1 MHLIISQK
9 RKKHLVRYCG
19 SVLLNWKPCGGLAT
33 SIWYHY
39 ISETAQYVTVE
50 KKKKKM
56 PLLTN
61 HVLTDVRHSVELLL
75 TDFTWEL
82 LFCIAVHNLNVL
94 MQWPQ
99 LLKRLVAGDA
109 LKDTNKVQRNRF
121 RLSLLLLINMRH
133 KTWWPWDGMSNLFH
147 CTPAPST
154 GEKSKRA

>member
-9 RKKHLVRYCG
+9 RQSTLCVIVAPSYWTESLVVVSQPQYG
-19 SVLLNWKPCGGLAT
+19 ITISVRQHNMNCR
-33 SIWYHY
+33 
-39 ISETAQYVTVE
+39 

-121 RLSLLLLINMRH
+121 TLSLLLLINMRH
-133 KTWWPWDGMSNLFH
+133 KTWWPWDGVSNLFH
-147 CTPAPST
+147 YTPAPST